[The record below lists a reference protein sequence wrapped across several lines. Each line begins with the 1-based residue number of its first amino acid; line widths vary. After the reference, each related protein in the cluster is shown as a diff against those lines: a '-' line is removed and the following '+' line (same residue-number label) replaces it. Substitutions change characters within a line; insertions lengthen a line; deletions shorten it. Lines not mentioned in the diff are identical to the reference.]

1 MKTKTT
7 TITKFALLLALGCT
21 AACTTGT
28 ASSSNFASETTDKTV
43 TKAEKS
49 EVKTEANTASTETVK
64 TETIK
69 TDESPAGS
77 LATPTATY
85 KTAYAARQKKDL
97 AALKRV
103 MTKDLLKFMSILVG
117 PEKTVD
123 DALLQMT
130 ETPQAATNESRNEK
144 INGDTATLEYP
155 DELGKWKTLDFV
167 KENGEWKITIP
178 KPLTPT
184 VMKKTETK

>member
-28 ASSSNFASETTDKTV
+28 ASSSNSASETANKTV
-43 TKAEKS
+43 TNVEKS
-49 EVKTEANTASTETVK
+49 EIKTEANTAPAETEK
-64 TETIK
+64 TETPQ
-69 TDESPAGS
+69 TGESSAGS
-77 LATPTATY
+77 LATPTAAY

-103 MTKDLLKFMSILVG
+103 MSKDALGFMSILVG
-117 PEKTVD
+117 PGKTVD

-130 ETPQAATNESRNEK
+130 ETPQASTDESRNEK

-155 DELGKWKTLDFV
+155 DEQGKWKTLDFV
-167 KENGEWKITIP
+167 KENGEWKVTIP
-178 KPLTPT
+178 KADLSGAGK
-184 VMKKTETK
+184 MNNTK